1 MTTATSTM
9 PPPVA
14 LLELMNG
21 YWITQAIA
29 VAAELG
35 VADELA
41 GGPRR
46 IEDVAAAVG
55 ADPRA
60 LRRLAR
66 ALAMIGVLDE
76 GTEGRFG
83 LTPLGDCLRD
93 DAPGSLR
100 ALARMRGSDW
110 QWRAWRELG
119 HSVRTGE
126 TAFDHVH
133 GMPMFDYLTR
143 RDRAAGELFD
153 RAMISHATQMHTAA
167 AHAYDFGRH
176 RVVVDVGAGYGTLLE
191 AVLGRHS
198 ALQGVAFDLPP
209 VLAGT
214 RERLG
219 GLGDRCEFAPGDFF
233 DSVPAGGDAY
243 LLSHIVHDWDDDR
256 ALAILRNCRRAITGG
271 GRLLVLEM
279 IVPDGPEP
287 HFSKLLDLEM
297 LVQLGGRERTLEEY
311 RELLAAAGFE
321 ITEVVSTPTPVSV
334 IVAVPA

>member
-1 MTTATSTM
+1 MTTTTTA

-14 LLELMNG
+14 LLQLMNG
-21 YWITQAIA
+21 YWITQSIA

-35 VADELA
+35 IADELA
-41 GGPRR
+41 AGPRP
-46 IEDVAAAVG
+46 IGDVAAAVD
-55 ADPRA
+55 ADPDA

-76 GTEGRFG
+76 QPDGTYG

-110 QWRAWRELG
+110 QWRSWRELG

-133 GMPMFDYLTR
+133 GVPMFEYLVH

-153 RAMISHATQMHTAA
+153 HAMISHATQMHAA
-167 AHAYDFGRH
+167 AAAAYDFSQH
-176 RVVVDVGAGYGTLLE
+176 ELVVDVGAGYGTLLD
-191 AVLGRHS
+191 ALLGRYPD
-198 ALQGVAFDLPP
+198 LRGIAFDLPP
-209 VLAGT
+209 VIAGT
-214 RERLG
+214 RQRLS
-219 GLGDRCEFAPGDFF
+219 GLGDRCEFVGGDFF
-233 DSVPAGGDAY
+233 ESVPEGGDAY
-243 LLSHIVHDWDDDR
+243 LLSHIVHDWDDER
-256 ALAILRNCRRAITGG
+256 AVAILRNCRQAIPDG

-297 LVQLGGRERTLEEY
+297 LVQLGGRERTLGEY
-311 RELLAAAGFE
+311 RGLLAAAGFDMAE
-321 ITEVVSTPTPVSV
+321 IVQTPTPVSV
-334 IVAVPA
+334 VVAVPM